1 MGSKNSKEDSPP
13 DPKKVPP
20 PPNSGSV
27 SDVVDIDPP
36 DNGPWY
42 CSLCVW
48 LGTMYERFD
57 KPFMTFF
64 IL

>member
-1 MGSKNSKEDSPP
+1 MGSSKSKQEPT
-13 DPKKVPP
+13 DPSKDPP
-20 PPNSGSV
+20 PPDSESV

-36 DNGPWY
+36 DNGPFY
-42 CSLCVW
+42 CALCVW
-48 LGTMYERFD
+48 LGTMYDRFD